1 MHYESGKCWNSDTG
15 GSLRIIPESVVMET
29 PTQLINWFSME
40 LSSSSAWCTTDG
52 GSDVSSRW
60 LLWWSMDDII
70 VRPSQSVP
78 FTITASD
85 SMSCVSAPSNMEGL
99 WLEDDGIAPMHRVS
113 DESSFRGKSS
123 VLGSSSERCASSKS
137 CDCREKR
144 AGSKIRNDTL
154 IIKVYLL
161 KKLFLPF
168 VISWK
173 YMYL

>member
-1 MHYESGKCWNSDTG
+1 
-15 GSLRIIPESVVMET
+15 
-29 PTQLINWFSME
+29 
-40 LSSSSAWCTTDG
+40 
-52 GSDVSSRW
+52 
-60 LLWWSMDDII
+60 
-70 VRPSQSVP
+70 
-78 FTITASD
+78 
-85 SMSCVSAPSNMEGL
+85 
-99 WLEDDGIAPMHRVS
+99 MHRVS
-113 DESSFRGKSS
+113 GESSFRGKSS

-161 KKLFLPF
+161 KKLYLTF